1 MPDQPI
7 HAKMLIDG
15 QWEDGRE
22 RADVHNPADPDEIAG
37 TACGEPPPTLYAR
50 LPPSRPRSRLGR
62 VAALS
67 NRPSF
72 STKRSIASPAKRRPA
87 RG

>member
-1 MPDQPI
+1 MPDL

-15 QWEDGRE
+15 QREDGRE
-22 RADVHNPADPDEIAG
+22 RADVRNPADPDEIVG
-37 TACGEPPPTLYAR
+37 TACGEPPQMLYAR
-50 LPPSRPRSRLGR
+50 LPPPKPRSRLGR

-67 NRPSF
+67 HAPSC
-72 STKRSIASPAKRRPA
+72 STKRLIASLVKRRPE